1 MNFSRLEYLLNQ
13 YALNQCSKKE
23 LLELMSLI
31 GQNESTEDL
40 KLSLR
45 NLWNGLNDQDEV
57 PPIDQEKIYAQ
68 IMASQDFPKSKKN
81 RLWQPL
87 AAAVAAVVLLCIA
100 FYSFNGS
107 QALDQFTALAKP
119 VKYHIKP
126 GTNKATLRLAN
137 GSTINLNNSAEPS
150 LTNYGNIQIK
160 KNSHGQIIYQVIA
173 DSTDARLASS
183 YNVFTTPKGGQYEII
198 LADGSKV
205 FLNANSSL
213 TFPTVFSATQRNVVL
228 KGEAYFE
235 IAKNKKKPFKVSANG
250 TEIKV
255 LGTHFN
261 VMAYEDE
268 PLLKTT
274 LFEGSVQV
282 NTNTATKTIKP
293 GQQAVTYKNQ
303 SAIDINES
311 KPDEDLAWKNGYF
324 LFQDEGIES
333 VMRKI
338 ARWYDVEVVY
348 KESIPGGEFGGK
360 ISRYENILDVLK
372 PLELTGSVHF
382 KLEGRRI
389 IVTQ

>member
-31 GQNESTEDL
+31 GHYESTEDL
-40 KLSLR
+40 ELSLR
-45 NLWNGLNDQDEV
+45 NIWNGLNDQDEV
-57 PPIDQEKIYAQ
+57 PPIDQEKIYAK
-68 IMASQDFPKSKKN
+68 IMASQDSPILKKN
-81 RLWQPL
+81 WLWRPL
-87 AAAVAAVVLLCIA
+87 AAAVIAVILLGIA

-107 QALDQFTALAKP
+107 QVLNQLIALAKP
-119 VKYHIKP
+119 VKYQITP

-137 GSTINLNNSAEPS
+137 GSIINLNNSAEPS

-160 KNSHGQIIYQVIA
+160 KNSNGQIIYQVIA
-173 DSTDARLASS
+173 DSTDTKLAST

-213 TFPTVFSATQRNVVL
+213 TFPTAFSATQRDVVL

-282 NTNTATKTIKP
+282 NTHTTTKVIKP

-303 SAIDINES
+303 STIDINES

-360 ISRYENILDVLK
+360 ISRYKNILDVLK

>member
-31 GQNESTEDL
+31 GRYESTEDL
-40 KLSLR
+40 ELSLR
-45 NLWNGLNDQDEV
+45 SIWNGLNDQDEF
-57 PPIDQEKIYAQ
+57 PPIDQEKIYAK
-68 IMASQDFPKSKKN
+68 IMASQDSPILKKN
-81 RLWQPL
+81 WLWRPL
-87 AAAVAAVVLLCIA
+87 AAAVIAVVLLGIT

-107 QALDQFTALAKP
+107 QFLNRLITLAKP
-119 VKYHIKP
+119 EKYHITP

-137 GSTINLNNSAEPS
+137 GSIINLNNSTEPS
-150 LTNYGNIQIK
+150 LINYGNIQIK
-160 KNSHGQIIYQVIA
+160 KNSNGQIIYQVIA
-173 DSTDARLASS
+173 DSTDTKLAST

-213 TFPTVFSATQRNVVL
+213 TFPTTFSATQRYVVL

-268 PLLKTT
+268 PVLKTT

-282 NTNTATKTIKP
+282 NTRTTTKVIKP

-303 SAIDINES
+303 STIDINES
-311 KPDEDLAWKNGYF
+311 KSDEDLAWKNGYF

-338 ARWYDVEVVY
+338 ARWYDVEVIY
-348 KESIPGGEFGGK
+348 KKSIPGGEFGGK
-360 ISRYENILDVLK
+360 ISRYKNILDVLK